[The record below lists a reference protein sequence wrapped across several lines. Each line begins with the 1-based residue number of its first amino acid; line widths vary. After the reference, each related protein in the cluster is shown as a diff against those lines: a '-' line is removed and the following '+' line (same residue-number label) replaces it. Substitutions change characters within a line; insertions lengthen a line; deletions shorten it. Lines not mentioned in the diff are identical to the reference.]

1 MTTLL
6 QIHEAHFNARTGCF
20 NSLPFAGMVAEQI
33 RRYLKANT
41 KSFDT
46 RMVQV
51 NGKKDVTIE
60 FPRHRHVWWPKEV
73 SAEAIRA
80 EIEEVAALMRDEK

>member
-1 MTTLL
+1 MTNLE
-6 QIHEAHFNARTGCF
+6 IHVAHFNTRTGCF
-20 NSLPFAGMVAEQI
+20 NSLPFAAMVAEQI
-33 RRYLKANT
+33 RRYLQSNVEN
-41 KSFDT
+41 FDS

-60 FPRHRHVWWPKEV
+60 FPRHRHVWWPKDV

-80 EIEEVAALMRDEK
+80 EIEEVASIMRDEK